1 MIVKLRED
9 SFLALVS
16 TDSLVCSN
24 DTDKDGVMGPP
35 VLSGHWPHYRSR
47 APAAFKY
54 KAAQNDSPNERFSAA
69 WTNCDIALCGA
80 DDKQFTESSHI
91 STVSTVHY
99 AALYQ
104 LCLPKRTNAPCYSS
118 YCRCL
123 GRCEGPDLAMGHGDP
138 RLLSPPCHAAPLLPR
153 CHQRSFQPANNSF

>member
-1 MIVKLRED
+1 MISLPGRGLFRDCEISKFVKVRLK

-24 DTDKDGVMGPP
+24 DTDKDAAMGPP
-35 VLSGHWPHYRSR
+35 VLSDGHWPHYRSR

-99 AALYQ
+99 AALSIMFTQ
-104 LCLPKRTNAPCYSS
+104 TDKCSLLLLVLPVS
-118 YCRCL
+118 
-123 GRCEGPDLAMGHGDP
+123 G
-138 RLLSPPCHAAPLLPR
+138 
-153 CHQRSFQPANNSF
+153 